1 MNKEIILGTPFLT
14 LLYHFKVDNEGIK
27 TVYKGQNI
35 CFKFISSLKIKE
47 LNILQDNEVNL
58 IQKKKQHMKFISKK
72 THYKRIE
79 ETLSQ
84 KEIQT
89 RIEKIKNQIETD
101 LCYSIPNAFW
111 DRKKHKVFLPYI

>member
-1 MNKEIILGTPFLT
+1 
-14 LLYHFKVDNEGIK
+14 
-27 TVYKGQNI
+27 
-35 CFKFISSLKIKE
+35 
-47 LNILQDNEVNL
+47 
-58 IQKKKQHMKFISKK
+58 MKFISKK